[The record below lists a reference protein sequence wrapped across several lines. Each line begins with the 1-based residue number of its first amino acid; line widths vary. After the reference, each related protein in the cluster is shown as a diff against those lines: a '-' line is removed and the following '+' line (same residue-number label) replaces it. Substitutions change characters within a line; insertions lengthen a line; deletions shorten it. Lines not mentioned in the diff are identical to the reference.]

1 MSELMNETGDI
12 DTIAAEYVLGTL
24 DAGERARAQALLA
37 VDHAL
42 AAKVRIWERRL
53 SELHLMVEPIE
64 PEDEIWERI
73 ERRIPRPEPVPP
85 PPPTPA
91 PVATPE
97 VAPVLAAPPVATP
110 AAPPPPAPEIK
121 PAPERAALPP
131 PTFTFGPAAQS
142 ERGAAGPVKDRP
154 SLESLEEAVLRA
166 ADDLQR
172 RATAEPVVEPVA
184 EPEPEPLPEP
194 AVEPD
199 AELAE
204 ADLAS
209 AEPEPGPEEADGKT
223 QEDVGI
229 VPEEPAKSAEE
240 APKTDETPAPA
251 TAADEEPA
259 PSGVFDDMPEPTPAG
274 PLAAFPTPFTA
285 SAPVPTPASPVP
297 AASAIPVAP
306 PPVAPPSP
314 SVAIR
319 PTERR
324 PQPLPAPK
332 SRWLARTIATL
343 ATLILLAIAG
353 LVAAWRF
360 APERVPQPLQPVEL
374 LRAAG
379 IPVPVKVV
387 GPPPRRPAPPESQ
400 YDE

>member
-1 MSELMNETGDI
+1 MNEIGDI
-12 DTIAAEYVLGTL
+12 DTLAAEYVLGTL

-64 PEDEIWERI
+64 PEDEIWDRI
-73 ERRIPRPEPVPP
+73 ERRIPRPEPVTP

-91 PVATPE
+91 PVATP
-97 VAPVLAAPPVATP
+97 AAPPA
-110 AAPPPPAPEIK
+110 PAPEIK
-121 PAPERAALPP
+121 PAPVPERAALPP
-131 PTFTFGPAAQS
+131 PTFTFGPAAHS
-142 ERGAAGPVKDRP
+142 ESGSARPVKERP

-172 RATAEPVVEPVA
+172 RATAAPVVEPVA
-184 EPEPEPLPEP
+184 GPEPEPEP
-194 AVEPD
+194 AVKPNV
-199 AELAE
+199 ELAE
-204 ADLAS
+204 ADPAS
-209 AEPEPGPEEADGKT
+209 AESEPEPEEADGKT
-223 QEDVGI
+223 QEDVGS

-240 APKTDETPAPA
+240 APKIDETPAPA
-251 TAADEEPA
+251 TAADEETA

-285 SAPVPTPASPVP
+285 SAPVPTPASPAP
-297 AASAIPVAP
+297 AASAIPAAP

-314 SVAIR
+314 MVAIR

-387 GPPPRRPAPPESQ
+387 GPPPRKPAPPESQ

>member
-1 MSELMNETGDI
+1 
-12 DTIAAEYVLGTL
+12 
-24 DAGERARAQALLA
+24 
-37 VDHAL
+37 
-42 AAKVRIWERRL
+42 
-53 SELHLMVEPIE
+53 
-64 PEDEIWERI
+64 
-73 ERRIPRPEPVPP
+73 
-85 PPPTPA
+85 
-91 PVATPE
+91 
-97 VAPVLAAPPVATP
+97 
-110 AAPPPPAPEIK
+110 
-121 PAPERAALPP
+121 
-131 PTFTFGPAAQS
+131 
-142 ERGAAGPVKDRP
+142 
-154 SLESLEEAVLRA
+154 
-166 ADDLQR
+166 
-172 RATAEPVVEPVA
+172 VVEPVA
-184 EPEPEPLPEP
+184 GPEPEPEPEP
-194 AVEPD
+194 AVKPNV
-199 AELAE
+199 ELAE
-204 ADLAS
+204 ADPAS
-209 AEPEPGPEEADGKT
+209 AESEPEPEPEEADGKT
-223 QEDVGI
+223 QEDVGS

-285 SAPVPTPASPVP
+285 SAPVPTPASPAP
-297 AASAIPVAP
+297 AASAIPAAP

-314 SVAIR
+314 MVAIR

-387 GPPPRRPAPPESQ
+387 GPPPRKPAPPESQ